1 MDGVI
6 RKISIMSICL
16 ILLVSSP
23 LAARVYIDITE
34 PSFKKLPVAVPDF
47 KPEGSSRTNLSRDIA
62 SVVRNDLSISGAFRI
77 LSPEGFLENPKTQG
91 VTAKEISFRSWRSLG
106 ADYLITGLYR
116 TTGSNIHLEL
126 RFFDVVSAKMLLGR
140 AYEGKIDSY
149 REMAH
154 KFSDEIL
161 KVLTGEAGVFSTKIA
176 FVNKSG
182 KAQRLY
188 MIDFDGSNP
197 VLLTPRENLV
207 VSPNWSPDGKYIAY
221 VGYRSN
227 SMRLC
232 LFDVA
237 SGSIIELPHLSE
249 IIIAPRFHPTKPF
262 LATTLSR
269 NKNSNVYLVSTDG
282 TVLDVL
288 ITGWSI
294 EIPGSW
300 SPDGRKLAYV
310 SGETGGPQIYIFDM
324 DTRSKYRLTFTGDYN
339 TSPAWSPDGNWI
351 AYSSRINGHHQIFIT
366 RPDGSEV
373 YQLTSGNYNNESP
386 VWSPD
391 GRMIA
396 FQSNKKGRYNIWV
409 MLKNGSEQR
418 QLTTMEGE
426 QKFPTWSPRF

>member
-1 MDGVI
+1 MN
-6 RKISIMSICL
+6 SIIKKFLIALVCL
-16 ILLVSSP
+16 VLLTSP

-47 KPEGSSRTNLSRDIA
+47 KPENSFRTNLSKDIA
-62 SVVRNDLSISGAFRI
+62 NIVRNDLRISGAFRV
-77 LSPEGFLENPKTQG
+77 LDPKGFLGNPKTLG
-91 VTAKEISFRSWRSLG
+91 VTAREISFPSWRSLG
-106 ADYLITGLYR
+106 ADYLITGLYK

-126 RFFDVVSAKMLLGR
+126 RFFDVISAKMLLGR

-154 KFSDEIL
+154 KFADEIL

-176 FVNKSG
+176 FVNKS
-182 KAQRLY
+182 KKNQRLY

-197 VLLTPRENLV
+197 VLLTPKENLV

-232 LFDVA
+232 FFDVA
-237 SGSIIELPHLSE
+237 SGSVIELPRLSE
-249 IIIAPRFHPTKPF
+249 IIIAPRFHPVKPL
-262 LATTLSR
+262 LAITLSR

-282 TVLDVL
+282 TILDVL

-324 DTRSKYRLTFTGDYN
+324 DTHSKYRLTFTGDYN

-351 AYSSRINGHHQIFIT
+351 AYSGRINGYHQIFIT
-366 RPDGSEV
+366 RPNGSEV
-373 YQLTSGNYNNESP
+373 YQLTFGNYNNESP

-391 GRMIA
+391 GRLIA
-396 FQSNKKGRYNIWV
+396 FQSNRKGKYNIWV
-409 MLKNGSEQR
+409 MLKNGSAQR
-418 QLTTMEGE
+418 RLTTMEGE